1 MSTTT
6 APRSQGATRPT
17 RTRPQVRPV
26 RSVQGR
32 PGGVRAPRLAAA
44 TPAAHACRVE
54 APLVLTRPAPV
65 AAGWQLTARGAAA
78 LTLTTGVL
86 MVLALLVMVS
96 RFVAVTA

>member
-17 RTRPQVRPV
+17 RTRPQVRPG

-44 TPAAHACRVE
+44 APVSRACHVE
-54 APLVLTRPAPV
+54 VPMVLTPPV
-65 AAGWQLTARGAAA
+65 SLAAGWQLTARGAAA
-78 LTLTTGVL
+78 LTVTTGVL